1 MSRAIFTL
9 SPVDI
14 CPTYN
19 SPSEVQTR
27 LQQKIIRMTEMS
39 NSVEVPELNLTAI
52 PFLGRLTK
60 TRDPNWVLLQIGV
73 FGVFVENQKGSIWK
87 TELGNSGQIIFFN
100 QWSPVYLEN
109 EFTPRASFRTNPSS
123 RRFSCRCCFCEFV
136 FKFYAAVIHSDRY
149 QPDSWV

>member
-27 LQQKIIRMTEMS
+27 LQQKIKRMTEMS
-39 NSVEVPELNLTAI
+39 TSVEVPELNLTAI

-73 FGVFVENQKGSIWK
+73 FGVCRKPER
-87 TELGNSGQIIFFN
+87 LD
-100 QWSPVYLEN
+100 LEN
-109 EFTPRASFRTNPSS
+109 RTRQLWADNFFQSVVTGLP
-123 RRFSCRCCFCEFV
+123 
-136 FKFYAAVIHSDRY
+136 
-149 QPDSWV
+149 